1 MPGLCLGSAV
11 LSSAVRNFLA
21 PSRPQCQ
28 AIPTPWPH
36 SWQSHGTPSPA
47 AGGRALC
54 WKGEGHG
61 RFLHHRQ
68 LSAPCLSIPTPPVLQ
83 DTITAERRA
92 GRGTDI
98 PDWEPWWWWLL
109 MARPGRADSAAGLL
123 LIPLPTSPITS
134 PQLRLHPPIQPGLPK
149 PRRCPNHGSS
159 TEHTG
164 TGTAPV
170 APDGRDSGQPGPAP
184 PRSPAAG
191 EAPVHLPGPGER
203 TKEGSCSGGSGA
215 AGCAAARIIRPG
227 TAPGAPA
234 APGAGSGRSARG
246 VRAVRRWGGGSSRL
260 PTQPHPGSSC
270 RGPRSIP
277 PRGRGRAHPG

>member
-1 MPGLCLGSAV
+1 MKPQGWDRATCRSVFWDRLQRGPHWAGASRGDLERTTHKSHLMPGLCLGSAV
-11 LSSAVRNFLA
+11 LSSVVRNFLA

-36 SWQSHGTPSPA
+36 SWQSRGTPSPA

-68 LSAPCLSIPTPPVLQ
+68 LSAPCLSIPTPPVLP
-83 DTITAERRA
+83 DTITAERRT

-134 PQLRLHPPIQPGLPK
+134 PQLRLHPLP
-149 PRRCPNHGSS
+149 PLLEMLPFVLSLNWHFSLNHDHPNERLLIRCSF
-159 TEHTG
+159 T
-164 TGTAPV
+164 
-170 APDGRDSGQPGPAP
+170 
-184 PRSPAAG
+184 
-191 EAPVHLPGPGER
+191 
-203 TKEGSCSGGSGA
+203 
-215 AGCAAARIIRPG
+215 
-227 TAPGAPA
+227 
-234 APGAGSGRSARG
+234 
-246 VRAVRRWGGGSSRL
+246 
-260 PTQPHPGSSC
+260 
-270 RGPRSIP
+270 
-277 PRGRGRAHPG
+277 